1 MIYLN
6 ESYSYK
12 IQNLFT
18 NSNIWE
24 GLFIDINGGNLCRTF
39 TIGNIYRPPHDNNSN
54 ANIQQFISELSPI
67 IDIIQRENAF
77 AAIVGDININLLQ
90 ISERE
95 KFGDFLDLM
104 CINNFF
110 PKISFQPDLL
120 GIPAASLIKYFSK
133 LLIKSM
139 CPFRPP

>member
-1 MIYLN
+1 M
-6 ESYSYK
+6 
-12 IQNLFT
+12 
-18 NSNIWE
+18 
-24 GLFIDINGGNLCRTF
+24 
-39 TIGNIYRPPHDNNSN
+39 
-54 ANIQQFISELSPI
+54 
-67 IDIIQRENAF
+67 IDIIQRENAY